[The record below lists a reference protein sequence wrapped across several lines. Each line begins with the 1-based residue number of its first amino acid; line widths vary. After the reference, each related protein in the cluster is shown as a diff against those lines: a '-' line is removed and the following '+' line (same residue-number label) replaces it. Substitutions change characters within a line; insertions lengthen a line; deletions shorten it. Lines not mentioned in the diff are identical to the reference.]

1 MSSTAPAE
9 DPASSLPDDPRLVKA
24 VEQYLAELEA
34 GKAPSRSQFL
44 DRYPDLRAPLAACLE
59 GLELVHK
66 AAGSSASASQPSLRA
81 TIGEIDFAAAD
92 PLGDF
97 RIIGEVGRGGMGIV
111 YEAFQLSLGRVVA
124 LKVLPFASALNPRH
138 LQRFKNEAQAA
149 AQLHHTNI
157 VPVYA
162 VGHERGVHF
171 YAMQLI
177 DGQSVSALIKDLRTQ
192 AGKTTGEHNS
202 SVRAQLPPVTS
213 TPRPPRKPKSG
224 QETISLAAGSIS
236 TQRSQR
242 TTEFYRTAARL
253 MVQASE
259 ALEHAHSFGVIH
271 RDIKPAN
278 LLIDTRGNLWVTDFG
293 LAQFMAD
300 GQLTHTGDLVGTL
313 AYMSPEQAGGG
324 RAPLDHRTDIYSL
337 GATLYEMLTLEPL
350 FGGNNRPALLHR
362 ILNDEPVPPRSLDR
376 AIPIELE
383 TIVLKAV
390 SKNPVERYKTAQEMA
405 DDLQRFLDNKPIL
418 ARRPA
423 LVDRVRKWGRRHP
436 SIIVAGVLLL
446 VFSIAGLI
454 INNYL
459 LAEANRRTQE
469 ALKRVDKQNEA
480 NKELFHDAREAID
493 FFTELCEEE
502 LGDKPFMLGTRRMI
516 LDASLIY
523 YKKLSDQ
530 LHEEKSSLIDLDNTQ
545 KHIRDILEELKVLQ
559 DMSQLSLIGWYSA
572 VQKELKLTPDQ
583 LIKVKAVATTWET
596 RRMQLEDA
604 ARFSNT
610 RDSMHERRQE
620 FIEYAREGESE
631 LAHILDAQQ
640 ENRLQ
645 QLMLQFRGPSAFDDP
660 DVSEKL
666 QLTKSQRQRIRDL
679 QFGSMRSLLISLPR
693 GPQRGGGGGRPQ
705 DGKTT
710 PPPGARGTEGN
721 GQRGE
726 RRPEGG
732 GGRGLR
738 QEYRSRIE
746 DILQVL
752 SLGQREIWKEMTG
765 LPVDFKYDL
774 DPRPPRIRIPEK
786 EETAATGPKKTPN

>member
-9 DPASSLPDDPRLVKA
+9 DPASSLPDDPRLIKA
-24 VEQYLAELEA
+24 VEQYLAELES

-66 AAGSSASASQPSLRA
+66 AAGSSASASQPSLRN
-81 TIGEIDFAAAD
+81 TLGEIDFAAAD

-97 RIIGEVGRGGMGIV
+97 RIIGEVGRGGMGVV

-177 DGQSVSALIKDLRTQ
+177 DGQSVSALIRDLRAQ
-192 AGKTTGEHNS
+192 AGKATGEQHS
-202 SVRAQLPPVTS
+202 SVRAQLPPVTA

-236 TQRSQR
+236 TQKSQR
-242 TTEFYRTAARL
+242 TTEFFRTAARL
-253 MVQASE
+253 MVQAAE

-362 ILNDEPVPPRSLDR
+362 ILNDEPVPPRALDR

-383 TIVLKAV
+383 TIILKAV

-436 SIIVAGVLLL
+436 SVVVAGMLLL

-454 INNYL
+454 VNNYM
-459 LAEANRRTQE
+459 LAEEKQRSTELYLKERKRAEENEVLFTKARR
-469 ALKRVDKQNEA
+469 
-480 NKELFHDAREAID
+480 AID
-493 FFTELCEEE
+493 LLIQVSEED
-502 LGDKPFMLGTRRMI
+502 LGDKPFQQGLRRMLLEFARTYYKDFIEQRQDDKDAISDLEQTQDRVNRI
-516 LDASLIY
+516 LD
-523 YKKLSDQ
+523 
-530 LHEEKSSLIDLDNTQ
+530 
-545 KHIRDILEELKVLQ
+545 ELKVVQGILQ
-559 DMSQLSLIGWYSA
+559 LNMIRYYFTTVASD
-572 VQKELKLTPDQ
+572 LKLTPKQ
-583 LIKVKAVATTWET
+583 REAVTESMETWET
-596 RRMQLEDA
+596 RKNKLQIEAQSSSSLEVM
-604 ARFSNT
+604 R
-610 RDSMHERRQE
+610 ERRQNL
-620 FIEYAREGESE
+620 IDYAREGEE
-631 LAHILDAQQ
+631 EIADILDQPQ
-640 ENRLQ
+640 KIRLQ
-645 QLMLQFRGPSAFDDP
+645 QLMLQIRGPGAFDDTE
-660 DVSEKL
+660 VIEAL
-666 QLTKSQRQRIRDL
+666 QLTKEQRQRIREL
-679 QFGSMRSLLISLPR
+679 EFGSLGALFGFRR
-693 GPQRGGGGGRPQ
+693 GNSGPGNRGGG
-705 DGKTT
+705 
-710 PPPGARGTEGN
+710 PPG
-721 GQRGE
+721 GQRG
-726 RRPEGG
+726 
-732 GGRGLR
+732 R
-738 QEYRSRIE
+738 QESRPPRQE
-746 DILQVL
+746 FTRRGVEPILGVL
-752 SLGQREIWKEMTG
+752 TQQQREIWKNMTG
-765 LPVDFKYDL
+765 APVEFKPDE
-774 DPRPPRIRIPEK
+774 PRPSRPE
-786 EETAATGPKKTPN
+786 N